1 MNAFLALVKKDLI
14 LYFSNK
20 RALIIT
26 LAAPIAIAAF
36 FGSLFGNSDSKPT
49 HVPVAIVDQ
58 DKSSLSRQIILGMK
72 EDSALN
78 VLELDEAEA
87 LTQVQKGKVRAA
99 IVLPPKF
106 GELAGRAMFSATAKP
121 EVKIHY
127 DPSQSIA
134 LAMVRG
140 MLSQYVMKAVTQ
152 SMMGSG
158 GTKMISDARADVL
171 VSKDI
176 ATDARKDL
184 LNLDRKS
191 VV

>member
-49 HVPVAIVDQ
+49 RVPVAIVDQ

-87 LTQVQKGKVRAA
+87 LTQVIRSLKEQA
-99 IVLPPKF
+99 
-106 GELAGRAMFSATAKP
+106 
-121 EVKIHY
+121 
-127 DPSQSIA
+127 
-134 LAMVRG
+134 
-140 MLSQYVMKAVTQ
+140 
-152 SMMGSG
+152 
-158 GTKMISDARADVL
+158 
-171 VSKDI
+171 
-176 ATDARKDL
+176 
-184 LNLDRKS
+184 
-191 VV
+191 